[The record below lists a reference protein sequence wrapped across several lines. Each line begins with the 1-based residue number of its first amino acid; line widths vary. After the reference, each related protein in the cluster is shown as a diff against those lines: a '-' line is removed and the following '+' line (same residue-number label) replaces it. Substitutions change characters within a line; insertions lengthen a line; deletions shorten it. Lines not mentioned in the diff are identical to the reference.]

1 MHEENVLILPTFI
14 FLNLC
19 RYRAK
24 ESINGSKKGK
34 GKHKWLILFE

>member
-1 MHEENVLILPTFI
+1 MHEENVLILPAF

-24 ESINGSKKGK
+24 ENINGSRKYGK
-34 GKHKWLILFE
+34 LIPKYSNI